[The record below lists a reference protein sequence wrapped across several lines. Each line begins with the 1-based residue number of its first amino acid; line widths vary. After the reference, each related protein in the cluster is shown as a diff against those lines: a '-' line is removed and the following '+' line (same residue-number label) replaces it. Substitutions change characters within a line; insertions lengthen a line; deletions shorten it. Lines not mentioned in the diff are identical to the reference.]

1 MVVIAT
7 KVNMAN
13 VSSAW
18 VQPFPKLYYT
28 RHEKLGAPRK
38 LTVYIYAIVTVK
50 DVYISAQLCF
60 EAWAIKKPFLL

>member
-1 MVVIAT
+1 MAVIAT
-7 KVNMAN
+7 KMNMAN

-18 VQPFPKLYYT
+18 VQPCPKLSYT
-28 RHEKLGAPRK
+28 RHEKLGPRK
-38 LTVYIYAIVTVK
+38 FTVYIYAIVTVK